1 MTTRAS
7 DIARDFILGTINEFP
22 MIASDII
29 YEGAAVGL
37 NTSGYARPLVAGD
50 PFVGFAESNADNS
63 AAGSAAGD
71 VNVRVRTSGNVKLF
85 ITSAALKDYGKIVV
99 ATDDDTFTFLT
110 PVTLGAYSQIGRVS
124 RYVSSGVVEVQ
135 FDARGLGFGVD
146 IPPLVGQ
153 FHHGINV
160 VSATQV
166 YPLGTTMKKPDGRE
180 YKYGKAGATIGGN
193 LGAHSHPRQLVGHDA
208 IGVNAKAGDTSIVV
222 TLGSGDGAAKNGA
235 IAADELA
242 GGYIHVFV
250 DGSGADQ
257 KCFTRGIVS
266 NTVEAG
272 GGGNIT
278 IVLDDPIPYDLVAA
292 TAYAEAICSPY
303 YDLRQTNAS
312 GLAVVGIPTL
322 KATVGQY
329 LWIQTKGPVW
339 VSPQAALGVTVAMEA
354 VFRHDG
360 SFDAHEYNDA
370 YATTAQHAGYV
381 LASDEGAQGAPFVML
396 DI

>member
-1 MTTRAS
+1 MTTRS
-7 DIARDFILGTINEFP
+7 TDIARDFILGTINEFP
-22 MIASDII
+22 VIASDII
-29 YEGAAVGL
+29 YEGSAVGL

-50 PFVGFAESNADNS
+50 PFVGFAESKADNS
-63 AAGSAAGD
+63 AGSAGAI
-71 VNVRVRTSGNVKLF
+71 NVRVRMSGTVKLS
-85 ITSAALKDYGKIVV
+85 ITSAALTDFGKKVF
-99 ATDDDTFTFLT
+99 ATDDDTFVYLS
-110 PVTLGAYSQIGRVS
+110 PIVGAYSEIGSVI
-124 RYVSSGVVEVQ
+124 RYVSSGVVEVM
-135 FDARGLGFGVD
+135 FDASALKYGVD
-146 IPPLVGQ
+146 VAPLAGK
-153 FHHGINV
+153 FHQGINA

-166 YPLGTTMKKPDGRE
+166 YPLGTVMRKPDGRE
-180 YKYGKAGATIGGN
+180 YRYGRAGATIGGN
-193 LGAHSHPRQLVGHDA
+193 LGAHNHPRQLVGHDVIPTA
-208 IGVNAKAGDTSIVV
+208 ATAGDTSIVV
-222 TLGSGDGAAKNGA
+222 TLGGTDGAAGDGA
-235 IAADELA
+235 IAANELA

-266 NTVEAG
+266 NTAEAG

-278 IVLDDPIPYDLVAA
+278 IVVDDPIPYDLVAN

-303 YDLRQTNAS
+303 YDLQQTNAT
-312 GLAVVGIPTL
+312 GLAVVGIPTC

-329 LWIQTKGPVW
+329 LWVQTKGPVW

-381 LASDEGAQGAPFVML
+381 LASIDTAQGAPFVML